1 MEFVP
6 SNIIKTPDFGAMAQ
20 NAMQQKRQDINEMNK
35 WMDANKKKEGAYL
48 EGDKP
53 AVQDAWN
60 KYQEEL
66 DRAVESG
73 DRDARRKA
81 DEAYG
86 SYAQLAG
93 TAMANAD
100 QYRSQVAAYKTD
112 PSKYSIGGQEFLS
125 LSDEYRRTKRTA
137 DDIVLAVQ
145 NPFVVARSMKYDLAN
160 PVDQAQKMAQMSSA
174 KIKDFYSETGQLNAT
189 SARRYAES
197 LADSFINANESSV
210 EKAMAWGGIR
220 NGFAGVGGE
229 DGTLNSMEELEFLR
243 NQPEEKRA
251 EFIEKYKQELV
262 ENYMKVLPSDLKQK
276 DDKDGKG
283 SLDKSFQMLQ
293 PYPESTVDL
302 FRPPSNVS
310 RLTMYPMP
318 SKIDDI
324 ESFGYDEDGKVYVTE
339 SRVVEVDKEV
349 DGEFKTVKEKEYETR
364 EATDKDISFINSKSK
379 GAIEYYR
386 PTAYRNS
393 VSSQEEKGSS
403 ANSDDRLGIL

>member
-20 NAMQQKRQDINEMNK
+20 NAMQQKRQDINEMNN
-35 WMDANKKKEGAYL
+35 WMDSNKKKEGAYL

-53 AVQDAWN
+53 AVQEAWN

-73 DRDARRKA
+73 NRDTRRKA

-86 SYAQLAG
+86 AYAQLAG

-100 QYRSQVAAYKTD
+100 QYRSQVAAYKAD
-112 PSKYSIGGQEFLS
+112 PSKYSISGQEFLS

-145 NPFVVARSMKYDLAN
+145 EPFVVAKSMKYDLAN

-174 KIKDFYSETGQLNAT
+174 KIKDFYNDTGQLNAT

-220 NGFAGVGGE
+220 NGFAGGE
-229 DGTLNSMEELEFLR
+229 DGTLNTMEELEFLR
-243 NQPEEKRA
+243 NQPEEKRE

-339 SRVVEVDKEV
+339 ARVVEVDKEV